1 LVSEKGLV
9 MAVRC
14 IFFIPDEGKSCQV
27 LQLANAAPI
36 YAQTRRQL
44 ETKYCTSGR
53 FIACPIFA
61 RVERSLVQA
70 NQMRGKMAKVRTTT
84 QSTSVLQAVS

>member
-1 LVSEKGLV
+1 

-14 IFFIPDEGKSCQV
+14 IFFIPNEGKSCQV
-27 LQLANAAPI
+27 LRLANAAPM

-61 RVERSLVQA
+61 RVERSLVEA
-70 NQMRGKMAKVRTTT
+70 NQIRGKIGKARAPS